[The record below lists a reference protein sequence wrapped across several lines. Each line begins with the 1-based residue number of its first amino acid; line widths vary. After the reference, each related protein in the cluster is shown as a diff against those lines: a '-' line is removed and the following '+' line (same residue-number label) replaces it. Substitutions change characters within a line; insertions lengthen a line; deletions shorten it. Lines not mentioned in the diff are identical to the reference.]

1 MEKAR
6 AVSFKKVNKYYNEFH
21 ALKDISFEIPQN
33 AMVGLIGANGS
44 GKTTMIQCLLNHYH
58 DFSGEIT
65 VFGVE
70 NKRIMQEDNVFA
82 YIPDTPVYYEE
93 LTLGEH
99 LDFISRMYKTEKEVA
114 KLIHVLERP

>member
-44 GKTTMIQCLLNHYH
+44 GKTRL
-58 DFSGEIT
+58 
-65 VFGVE
+65 
-70 NKRIMQEDNVFA
+70 
-82 YIPDTPVYYEE
+82 
-93 LTLGEH
+93 
-99 LDFISRMYKTEKEVA
+99 
-114 KLIHVLERP
+114 